1 MTTDKTPQLSK
12 TDQQIAAE
20 LAHKIA
26 KAAGK
31 QRPEIMLHA
40 CYMLMECA
48 AMVGAPDTYI
58 DWKIK
63 MEAKRGAPHDP
74 R

>member
-1 MTTDKTPQLSK
+1 MTSDKTPQLSK
-12 TDQQIAAE
+12 ADHQAAAD

-31 QRPEIMLHA
+31 QRPAIMLHA

-48 AMVGAPDTYI
+48 AMTGAPDAYI

-63 MEAKRGAPHDP
+63 MEAKRGAPNDP

>member
-12 TDQQIAAE
+12 TDQQAAAK

-40 CYMLMECA
+40 CWALIECA
-48 AMVGAPDTYI
+48 AMVGAPDAYI
-58 DWKIK
+58 DWRIR
-63 MEAKRGAPHDP
+63 MEAKRGAPNDP

>member
-1 MTTDKTPQLSK
+1 MSPDKTPQLSK
-12 TDQQIAAE
+12 ADHQAAAD

-48 AMVGAPDTYI
+48 AMVGAPDAYI
-58 DWKIK
+58 DWRIK
-63 MEAKRGAPHDP
+63 MEAKRGAPNDH

>member
-1 MTTDKTPQLSK
+1 MTEPVLSK
-12 TDQQIAAE
+12 SDQQAAVD

-31 QRPEIMLHA
+31 QRPAIMLLA

-48 AMVGAPDTYI
+48 AVAGAPDAYI

-63 MEAKRGAPHDP
+63 MEAKR
-74 R
+74 